1 MEKRHVRLATT
12 AVIGTLGLVVA
23 SVSCS
28 TVSPEE
34 FDAGLAQVRQE
45 MQAGD
50 NQLSGRID
58 GIEARLSTLETDL
71 QSLRDDF
78 NVQMERLGG
87 MLKFNV
93 PVHFDFDVADV
104 RDLDRPV
111 LDRFA
116 EVVKQYYAD
125 ALVTVEG
132 FADPAG
138 SEAYNQRLGKRRAD
152 AVKQYLTTA
161 GGLAPDMVKSV
172 SYGEAADRQVV
183 PGARGPGVTGIENRR
198 VALVID
204 YSGQVRGGG
213 GM

>member
-1 MEKRHVRLATT
+1 MKKRQVRVITT
-12 AVIGTLGLVVA
+12 AAIGALGLA
-23 SVSCS
+23 MVSAGCS
-28 TVSPEE
+28 TVSPDQL
-34 FDAGLAQVRQE
+34 DAELAQVRQE

-50 NQLSGRID
+50 SQLSGRID
-58 GIEARLSTLETDL
+58 GLEGRVSTLERDL
-71 QSLRDDF
+71 QSLRNDF

-104 RDLDRPV
+104 RELDKPV

-204 YSGQVRGGG
+204 YSGAVRGGG
-213 GM
+213 M

>member
-1 MEKRHVRLATT
+1 MVTRHVRFGTT
-12 AVIGTLGLVVA
+12 AMFGVLGLALA

-28 TVSPEE
+28 TVKPEE
-34 FDAGLAQVRQE
+34 LDAELAQVRQE
-45 MQAGD
+45 MQQAD
-50 NQLSGRID
+50 DQLSGRIE
-58 GIEARLSTLETDL
+58 GVEGRMNSLESDL
-71 QSLRDDF
+71 RALRNDY
-78 NVQMERLGG
+78 NATVERMQG

-93 PVHFDFDVADV
+93 PVHFAFDEAEV
-104 RDLDRPV
+104 RELDKPV

-116 EVVKQYYAD
+116 AVVKQYYAD

-138 SEAYNQRLGKRRAD
+138 SEAYNVRLGKSRAD

-161 GGLAPDMVKSV
+161 GGLSPDMVKTV

-198 VALVID
+198 VAMVID
-204 YSGQVRGGG
+204 YGGQVRGR
-213 GM
+213 

>member
-1 MEKRHVRLATT
+1 MVKRHVRLTTT
-12 AVIGTLGLVVA
+12 AVVGLFALVLNGCPSGV
-23 SVSCS
+23 
-28 TVSPEE
+28 TPEE
-34 FDAGLAQVRQE
+34 LDAELAQVRE
-45 MQAGD
+45 EFRASD
-50 NQLSGRID
+50 DQLSGRID
-58 GIEARLSTLETDL
+58 QLERRVSSLETEL
-71 QSLRDDF
+71 QALRNDF
-78 NVQMERLGG
+78 NVTMEKAQG

-93 PVHFDFDVADV
+93 PVHFDFDKADV
-104 RDLDRPV
+104 RELDKPV

-116 EVVKQYYAD
+116 EVVNEFYAD

-138 SEAYNQRLGKRRAD
+138 SEAYNTRLGQRRAN

-161 GGLAPDMVKSV
+161 GGMQPDQVKAV
-172 SYGEAADRQVV
+172 SYGESADRQVI

-204 YSGQVRGGG
+204 YAGSVRGA

>member
-1 MEKRHVRLATT
+1 MEKRYVRVITT
-12 AVIGTLGLVVA
+12 AAIGGLGLA
-23 SVSCS
+23 LVSAGCS
-28 TVSPEE
+28 TVSPDQL
-34 FDAGLAQVRQE
+34 DAELAQVRQE

-50 NQLSGRID
+50 SQLSGRID
-58 GIEARLSTLETDL
+58 GMERRLSTLETDL
-71 QSLRDDF
+71 QSLRNDF

-104 RDLDRPV
+104 RELDKPV

-138 SEAYNQRLGKRRAD
+138 SEAYNERLGKRRAD

-204 YSGQVRGGG
+204 YSGAVRGGG
-213 GM
+213 M